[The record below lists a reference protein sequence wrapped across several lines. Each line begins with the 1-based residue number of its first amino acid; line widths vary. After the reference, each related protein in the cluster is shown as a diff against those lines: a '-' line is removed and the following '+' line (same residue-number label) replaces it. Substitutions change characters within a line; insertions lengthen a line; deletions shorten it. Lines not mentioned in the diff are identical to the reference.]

1 MMMDLRVIT
10 HETYEDNMCYMVS
23 DRYVL
28 NQNVGV
34 LEIFG
39 SLQRNTYEQP
49 KGNNSEIEA

>member
-10 HETYEDNMCYMVS
+10 HETYEDNICYTVS
-23 DRYVL
+23 DRYVF